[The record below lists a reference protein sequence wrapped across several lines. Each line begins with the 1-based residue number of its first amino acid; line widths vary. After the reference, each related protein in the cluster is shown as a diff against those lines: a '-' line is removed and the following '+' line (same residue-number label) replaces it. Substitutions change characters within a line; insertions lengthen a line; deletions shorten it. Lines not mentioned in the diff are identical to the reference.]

1 MVEVVEVMEVVR
13 VLEVV
18 EVVEVAGVMAPT
30 LLPHTSD
37 TASLCLPGR

>member
-1 MVEVVEVMEVVR
+1 MEVVEVMEVVR

-18 EVVEVAGVMAPT
+18 EVVGVMAPT

-37 TASLCLPGR
+37 TASLSLPGR